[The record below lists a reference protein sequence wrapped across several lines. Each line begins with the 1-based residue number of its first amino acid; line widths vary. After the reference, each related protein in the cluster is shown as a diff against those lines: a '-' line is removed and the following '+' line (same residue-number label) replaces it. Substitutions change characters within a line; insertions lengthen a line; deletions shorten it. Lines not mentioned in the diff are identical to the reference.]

1 MLDMDGSKPI
11 YVQIAE
17 WIETGIIDGT
27 LSPDEKVYSQYQL
40 AELFNINPATAGK
53 GLTLL
58 LDAEIVYQRRGLGT
72 FVSPNG
78 RDKLLVKRKEETL
91 RRLVKE
97 LLNEAELLGVDERHL
112 LSMIESERIRK
123 RSERNDSH

>member
-1 MLDMDGSKPI
+1 MLNTDSSRPI

-17 WIETGIIDGT
+17 WIEKEIIDGT
-27 LSPDEKVYSQYQL
+27 LLADEKVYSQYQL

-58 LDAEIVYQRRGLGT
+58 LAEEVVYQRRGLGT

-78 RDKLLVKRKEETL
+78 RKKLLVKRKEETL
-91 RRLVKE
+91 RHLISK
-97 LLNEAELLGVDERHL
+97 LLDEAALLGVDDHNL
-112 LSMIESERIRK
+112 LSMIETERGRK
-123 RSERNDSH
+123 KGESQ

>member
-1 MLDMDGSKPI
+1 MLNTDSSRPI

-17 WIETGIIDGT
+17 WIEKEIIDGT
-27 LSPDEKVYSQYQL
+27 LLADQKVYSQYQL

-58 LDAEIVYQRRGLGT
+58 LEEEVVYQRRGLGT

-78 RDKLLVKRKEETL
+78 REKLLVKRKEETL
-91 RRLVKE
+91 RYLISK
-97 LLNEAELLGVDERHL
+97 LLDEAALLGVDDHNL
-112 LSMIESERIRK
+112 LSMIEIERGRK
-123 RSERNDSH
+123 KGESQ

>member
-17 WIETGIIDGT
+17 WIEKEIIDGT
-27 LSPDEKVYSQYQL
+27 LPPDEKVYSQYQL

-58 LDAEIVYQRRGLGT
+58 LEAEIVYQTARSRHVCFT
-72 FVSPNG
+72 
-78 RDKLLVKRKEETL
+78 RCTDKLLAKRKEETL
-91 RRLVKE
+91 RRLIKE
-97 LLNEAELLGVDERHL
+97 LLNEATLLGVDDSHL
-112 LSMIESERIRK
+112 LSMIEAERERK
-123 RSERNDSH
+123 KGE